1 MCGIAGIV
9 APRGLRP
16 AALERMARALDHRG
30 PDATGYLLFRPGERL
45 AVLGSLIGDTHP
57 AQAGPTLGLA
67 HKRLTI
73 IDLSDAS
80 TKPIKTDSD
89 GRRALVYNGEIYN
102 YIELREE
109 LTRLG
114 HRFKTTGDTEV
125 VLTAYKEWGPDWCSA
140 CSSVCGL
147 WPYSTSSVIR
157 SSSRGTASGSSH
169 SSIRLGEGPSTRLGD
184 QGTAHHGEL
193 EATAKTRMRC
203 APSCC
208 SGGRMQPRSRSSA
221 GSSTFRPPTARSSR
235 LIRRQRCDGP
245 DIGHAPLVQR
255 GGYDLP
261 TPQRSSR
268 RAFRMRC
275 GCTRAPIAPWARA

>member
-9 APRGLRP
+9 APRGLQP

-45 AVLGSLIGDTHP
+45 AVLGSLVGDARP
-57 AQAGPTLGLA
+57 AQGGPTLGLA

-80 TKPIKTDSD
+80 AQPMGTDSD

-125 VLTAYKEWGPDWCSA
+125 VLTAYKEWGPD
-140 CSSVCGL
+140 
-147 WPYSTSSVIR
+147 
-157 SSSRGTASGSSH
+157 SGSAN
-169 SSIRLGEGPSTRLGD
+169 RRYVGFGPTR
-184 QGTAHHGEL
+184 
-193 EATAKTRMRC
+193 
-203 APSCC
+203 
-208 SGGRMQPRSRSSA
+208 PRA
-221 GSSTFRPPTARSSR
+221 
-235 LIRRQRCDGP
+235 
-245 DIGHAPLVQR
+245 
-255 GGYDLP
+255 
-261 TPQRSSR
+261 
-268 RAFRMRC
+268 
-275 GCTRAPIAPWARA
+275 